1 MSIFPPALP
10 DAISHRHPSDRVG
23 ELSPFEAPNPFRIF
37 WSGRAVR
44 PTPSQALFTLQ
55 VGGVQ

>member
-23 ELSPFEAPNPFRIF
+23 ELSPFEAPNLFRIF
-37 WSGRAVR
+37 WPGRAVR
-44 PTPSQALFTLQ
+44 LTPSQTFVALQ